1 MKTTTEN
8 KRYTICLDKRID
20 GSNAAEVEKEIFALA
35 ENRGENDLF
44 IDADGLEY
52 ISSAGLR
59 VLMKLCKSVKT
70 KLPIVNV
77 SPEVYDIFE
86 TTGFTEILDVRKKLR
101 EIDVTGCPVIGQ
113 GGNGTIYRL
122 DDDTIVKVY
131 KPWMSVD
138 EIERE
143 RKYAR
148 TAFING
154 IPSVIAYDTVKCGD
168 CLGVVFEM
176 LKSDTLGHAMMNNP
190 ELLDDYVDKYV
201 ELAKKLHSTHIKD
214 GGFDCIQDVYHG
226 YADNLKEWCSDEEIA
241 LCHSI
246 IDEIPEVDT
255 VTHNDLHPG
264 NIMIQNDELLLIDMP
279 AVTMGPPVC
288 DMVSIYRDM
297 IVAPAG
303 AEAASIERS
312 TGMSKEMVIKVG
324 NMFFQRYTGITDP
337 EQLKAYY
344 DKIGLLYAFN
354 VALMPGA
361 GSEKAMKLAPILID
375 KLLRKIVIPNEKAIR
390 QLFKVM

>member
-1 MKTTTEN
+1 MKATTEN
-8 KRYTICLDKRID
+8 KSLIIYLDQRID

-35 ENRGENDLF
+35 ENREENDLI
-44 IDADGLEY
+44 IDAGDLEY

-59 VLMKLCKSVKT
+59 VLMKLCKSVNT
-70 KLPIVNV
+70 KLSVINA

-86 TTGFTEILDVRKKLR
+86 TTGFTEIFDVRRKLR
-101 EIDVTGCPVIGQ
+101 EIDITACPVIGQ

-122 DDDTIVKVY
+122 DEDTIVKVY
-131 KPWMSVD
+131 KPWMTID
-138 EIERE
+138 QIERE

-148 TAFING
+148 TAFVNG
-154 IPSVIAYDTVKCGD
+154 IPSVIAYDTVQCGD

-176 LKSDTLGHAMMNNP
+176 LKSDTLGHAIMNHP
-190 ELLDDYVDKYV
+190 ESLDEYVDKYV
-201 ELAKKLHSTHIKD
+201 ELAKKLHATHIKE
-214 GGFDCIQDVYHG
+214 GVFDSIQYVYHG

-246 IDEIPEVDT
+246 IDDIPETDT

-279 AVTMGPPVC
+279 AVTMGSAVC
-288 DMVSIYRDM
+288 DMTSIYRDM

-344 DKIGLLYAFN
+344 EKIGLLYAFN
-354 VALMPGA
+354 VSLIPGS
-361 GSEKAMKLAPILID
+361 GSEKAMKLAPILMD

-390 QLFKVM
+390 QLFKAL